1 MRFEAVRYKGY
12 EIMSNY
18 FRMIKS
24 PSSDK
29 PIKYK
34 VDRDY
39 LSKSKAEYEEKLKKY
54 NAENNRKKD

>member
-1 MRFEAVRYKGY
+1 
-12 EIMSNY
+12 MSNY